1 MSLEDAIAL
10 IRAKYEDNKA
20 KQWIEKPVAYTL
32 YEVWRIVDSNVVQKP
47 STPALSQPYDL
58 LREEGGVDV

>member
-20 KQWIEKPVAYTL
+20 KKWIKKPVAYTL
-32 YEVWRIVDSNVVQKP
+32 HEVWEIADSDVVLKP
-47 STPALSQPYDL
+47 SIPTPCQPYDL